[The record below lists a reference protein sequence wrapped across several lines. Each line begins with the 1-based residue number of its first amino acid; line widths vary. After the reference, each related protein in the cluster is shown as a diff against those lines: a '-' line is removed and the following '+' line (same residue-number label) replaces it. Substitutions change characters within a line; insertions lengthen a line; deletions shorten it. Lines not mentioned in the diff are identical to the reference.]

1 MNLTQEEFTQTN
13 NTEKR
18 YSLKFNKFVINLYK
32 KLPNFKNYDT
42 ISKNN
47 KIKLFSNLYLP
58 IEIVEMTFQEKAK
71 SLRTY
76 SKDEAVEI
84 LTKKIGDELKQEIE
98 DENKIINQQTNIKE
112 EDNSVEVEVIYEVI
126 EMIGTKE
133 KLIF

>member
-1 MNLTQEEFTQTN
+1 MSLTQEEYTQTN

-47 KIKLFSNLYLP
+47 KVKLFSNLYLP
-58 IEIVEMTFQEKAK
+58 IEIVEITFQEKAK
-71 SLRTY
+71 ALRTY
-76 SKDEAVEI
+76 SKDEVVKI
-84 LTKKIGDELKQEIE
+84 LTQKIGDELKQEIE